1 MVFVPLKRLDDGS
14 FLSELYE
21 NYHDKQKRKNGIRVR
36 VIEYAIDEPERSGYG
51 KPQRLITSLLDPDTA
66 SSKELAVEYHR
77 RWEIELMIDEVDTHQ
92 RVHSRRPLRS
102 EKPDGVIQEMYGLL
116 LAHYLVR
123 FFMYEASKE
132 KGISPVR
139 LSFINSLR
147 IIRRYVDKFQIVNR
161 NKVEVLYC
169 RMLSEISREYLPVRD
184 HRINPRAVRR
194 KVIKFA
200 LKRKRESHASRL
212 CKPFAKSIVMLN

>member
-1 MVFVPLKRLDDGS
+1 MKVNAMTCETHNPYEESHWVSRLRENFTSGSDGEGLETDRKIPRQS
-14 FLSELYE
+14 FTR
-21 NYHDKQKRKNGIRVR
+21 Q
-36 VIEYAIDEPERSGYG
+36 
-51 KPQRLITSLLDPDTA
+51 
-66 SSKELAVEYHR
+66 
-77 RWEIELMIDEVDTHQ
+77 LMIDEVDTHQ